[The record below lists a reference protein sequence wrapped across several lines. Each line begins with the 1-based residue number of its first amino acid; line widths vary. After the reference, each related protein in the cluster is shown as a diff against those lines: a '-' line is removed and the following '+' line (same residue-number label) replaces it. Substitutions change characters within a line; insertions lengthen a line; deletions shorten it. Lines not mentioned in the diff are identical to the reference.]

1 MEGVGGRWLLAHCDD
16 GVVWGRRVSERDPWS
31 LSSAAFPSV
40 SPSLGRGNVQQLRV
54 FGPEDE
60 ALVWREEDGLRG
72 RHLVDLQSDETP
84 AWQRPHEERRLVLGT
99 DVHSTR
105 GGFSL
110 VSDTSG
116 ARHAPPWELA
126 PGKLQGARLWLRLK
140 HYFEFDPTTGV
151 VRVAAT
157 RLIAL
162 EGP

>member
-1 MEGVGGRWLLAHCDD
+1 MRSRTPSQTPSSTSPLATRQPNIENA
-16 GVVWGRRVSERDPWS
+16 GNST
-31 LSSAAFPSV
+31 SA
-40 SPSLGRGNVQQLRV
+40 
-54 FGPEDE
+54 
-60 ALVWREEDGLRG
+60 
-72 RHLVDLQSDETP
+72 
-84 AWQRPHEERRLVLGT
+84 
-99 DVHSTR
+99 
-105 GGFSL
+105 FSL